1 MSAAIIPTGVLGW
14 RDDLYYSC
22 RIAAMAFGGA
32 TMDCEH
38 TDTAASDFVRWLE
51 RRSPIRHFWRRLG
64 GTRRAGGQR
73 SRGRP
78 RCAPNESVVAQ
89 PRREPRP
96 GAHWLEARRLVG
108 LVVHVVHRQPC
119 CRSRLCVSL
128 LRLRQKL
135 TGPELLYELEGTFV
149 CIAHEHRDDEGR
161 AGEGRV

>member
-1 MSAAIIPTGVLGW
+1 MKQPLNRHHSPLISREGLTDPLFELPTWEGEGDGMSAAIIPTGVLGW

-73 SRGRP
+73 SRGSAQMRP
-78 RCAPNESVVAQ
+78 
-89 PRREPRP
+89 
-96 GAHWLEARRLVG
+96 
-108 LVVHVVHRQPC
+108 
-119 CRSRLCVSL
+119 
-128 LRLRQKL
+128 K
-135 TGPELLYELEGTFV
+135 
-149 CIAHEHRDDEGR
+149 
-161 AGEGRV
+161 